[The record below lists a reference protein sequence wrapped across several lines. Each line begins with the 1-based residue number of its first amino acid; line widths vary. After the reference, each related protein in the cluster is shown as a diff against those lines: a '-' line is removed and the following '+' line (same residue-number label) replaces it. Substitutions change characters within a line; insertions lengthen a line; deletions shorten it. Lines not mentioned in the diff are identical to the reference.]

1 MLREQFFPDM
11 NRYAKVSDTATPI
24 DAVEWFAK
32 NKGITDLDKPG
43 AKVRTI
49 IDDVNES
56 ELARHEAKKAREAKA
71 RSEYI
76 DALLNLEGGT
86 AIHRQPRERTPLL
99 SAKGVGKQVK
109 RPARGKSNSEYKVA
123 KARRALL
130 VAELK
135 AGKSVRLISQK
146 KGETETNGYHQQY
159 ADIASIRHKLG
170 LKVARVY
177 CNQTGQ
183 SFYTIDT
190 FARYPLPI
198 TVSGTR
204 DDKNELLT
212 ALLSK
217 QLVPASSMPVEAKV
231 ASKSVLRL
239 MRKHDLDVYTV
250 FNDSKTDGWIF
261 IVNEEK
267 RKAKI
272 QKLGDMLQGL
282 DHLKEEKAKAS

>member
-1 MLREQFFPDM
+1 MLREQVFSDI
-11 NRYAKVSDTATPI
+11 NRYSVVSDTTTPI
-24 DAVEWFAK
+24 DVVEWFAK

-43 AKVRTI
+43 AKIRTI
-49 IDDVNES
+49 IDDANES
-56 ELARHEAKKAREAKA
+56 ELARQKAKKLREAIA

-76 DALLNLEGGT
+76 DALMNLEDGT
-86 AIHRQPRERTPLL
+86 AVHHKQRDRTPLL
-99 SAKGVGKQVK
+99 SAKSSKPK
-109 RPARGKSNSEYKVA
+109 RPARGKSNSEYKA
-123 KARRALL
+123 ARDRRAIL

-135 AGKSVRLISQK
+135 AGKTVKLISQK
-146 KGETETNGYHQQY
+146 KDEVETNGYHQQY
-159 ADIASIRHKLG
+159 ADIASIRHKQG

-183 SFYTIDT
+183 SYYTIDK
-190 FARYPLPI
+190 FVRYPLPI
-198 TVSGTR
+198 SVSGTR

-239 MRKHDLDVYTV
+239 MRKHDLDIHTV

-261 IVNEEK
+261 IPNEEK
-267 RKAKI
+267 IKAKI
-272 QKLGDMLQGL
+272 QKLGDMLQAM
-282 DHLKEEKAKAS
+282 DHLKEEKAKAGQ